1 MSSSSSPWDAGYGTG
16 FGSGSPAGVTVVGW
30 PTVTDVENWLR
41 TVGQPAAEQTVTG
54 QALSA
59 SIDWVT
65 MRADP
70 QWTTPGLPGF
80 LPAGLFQA
88 ALLDACRGYRRR
100 DSVDGTVGWGDMG
113 IVRVGPKD
121 PEVEKYLAPYVAV
134 VFG

>member
-1 MSSSSSPWDAGYGTG
+1 MTTSSPWDAGFDPG
-16 FGSGSPAGVTVVGW
+16 FGHGAPVSTPVAGW

-41 TVGQPAAEQTVTG
+41 TVGQPAAEATVTA
-54 QALSA
+54 QALA
-59 SIDWVT
+59 AAIDWVT

-121 PEVEKYLAPYVAV
+121 PEVEKYLAPYEAV
-134 VFG
+134 VFA

>member
-1 MSSSSSPWDAGYGTG
+1 MSTSSPWTSGFDPG
-16 FGSGSPAGVTVVGW
+16 FGHGAPQGVVTTGW
-30 PTVTDVENWLR
+30 PTVTDVQNWLR
-41 TVGQPAAEQTVTG
+41 IDPAATSEQTVAD
-54 QALSA
+54 QALA
-59 SIDWVT
+59 AAIDYIT
-65 MRADP
+65 MRSDP
-70 QWTTPGLPGF
+70 VWTTPGLPGF

-121 PEVEKYLAPYVAV
+121 PEVEKYLSPYLAV

>member
-1 MSSSSSPWDAGYGTG
+1 VTDTSPWSAGYAAG
-16 FGSGSPAGVTVVGW
+16 FGIGQPVPVPTEGW
-30 PTVTDVENWLR
+30 PTLTDVQNWLR
-41 TVGQPAAEQTVTG
+41 ISDTSGTEATVAQ

-59 SIDWVT
+59 AIDYVT
-65 MRADP
+65 ARSDP

-113 IVRVGPKD
+113 IVRIGPKD
-121 PEVEKYLAPYVAV
+121 PEVEKYLTPYERIVI
-134 VFG
+134 G

>member
-1 MSSSSSPWDAGYGTG
+1 VSTSPWDPGFDGG
-16 FGSGSPAGVTVVGW
+16 FGHGAPEPVEVAGW
-30 PTVTDVENWLR
+30 PTVGDVENWLR
-41 TVGQPAAEQTVTG
+41 TTGASTPEQTVTA
-54 QALSA
+54 QALA
-59 SIDWVT
+59 AAIDWVT
-65 MRADP
+65 QRADP

-121 PEVEKYLAPYVAV
+121 PEVDKYMAPYLAIVT
-134 VFG
+134 

>member
-1 MSSSSSPWDAGYGTG
+1 VSSPWSSGFDGG
-16 FGSGSPAGVTVVGW
+16 FGHGAPQGVAVTGW
-30 PTVTDVENWLR
+30 PTTTDVENWLR
-41 TVGQPAAEQTVTG
+41 TTGQPAAEQTVTA
-54 QALSA
+54 QALA
-59 SIDWVT
+59 AAIDWVT

-70 QWTTPGLPGF
+70 AWTTPGLPGF

-121 PEVEKYLAPYVAV
+121 PEVEKYLSPYLAV
-134 VFG
+134 VFA

>member
-1 MSSSSSPWDAGYGTG
+1 VSTSASPWSAGFDVG
-16 FGSGSPAGVTVVGW
+16 FGHGAPASVPTTGW

-41 TVGQPAAEQTVTG
+41 VTGQPATETTVIQ

-59 SIDWVT
+59 AIDYITGRV
-65 MRADP
+65 DP

-80 LPAGLFQA
+80 LPAGVFQA

-121 PEVEKYLAPYVAV
+121 PEVEKYLTRYESV
-134 VFG
+134 VVG

>member
-1 MSSSSSPWDAGYGTG
+1 MSSSPWDAGYGTG
-16 FGSGSPAGVTVVGW
+16 FGAGSPTGVTVTGW

-41 TVGQPAAEQTVTG
+41 TTGQPATETTVTG
-54 QALSA
+54 QALA
-59 SIDWVT
+59 AAIDWVT

-70 QWTTPGLPGF
+70 AWTTPGLPGF

-121 PEVEKYLAPYVAV
+121 PEVEKYLAPYAAM